1 MSSTVNTQQT
11 SRHTSDILV
20 DYVID
25 QNETT
30 RKIMRARVV
39 NNTKDIDACIS
50 CVILHQRKG
59 KRSQWEDCDAIN
71 LQTLRAG
78 EGVRLNLGCS
88 ETKALLS
95 SLEQAYSVGRKGVQ
109 RGFGRFVVAEAD
121 DVIIPAGKEAHYIK
135 LLVEQGLSEEIWSQ
149 LVETNP
155 DLATKLSLAKIQSDR
170 IAVVREFATHITN
183 DDPEKFWQQFLSQ
196 NDWIFG
202 FCLSYIFTTMV
213 DREVY
218 VGGTNINGHNGEICD
233 FMAMSEGNAKFTSL
247 VEIKRPSTPLL
258 SSRPTR
264 GTTYGVSKELS
275 DAVAQIQTYCYTWGT
290 NSSRRAYTFQTK
302 NNSVPV
308 LPKGILVIGNT
319 SELDSEDKIR
329 SFELFRRNLYN
340 PEIITY
346 DELLA
351 RAKFVVKYD
360 DCIEDIAPEYSL
372 DIEDLPF

>member
-1 MSSTVNTQQT
+1 MANQVKVKKTSSRTADIINPILIDESSTTRRLLIAT
-11 SRHTSDILV
+11 IV
-20 DYVID
+20 D
-25 QNETT
+25 NE
-30 RKIMRARVV
+30 
-39 NNTKDIDACIS
+39 KDPDACIS
-50 CVILHQRKG
+50 ATIVHQRKG
-59 KRSQWEDCDAIN
+59 KNDQWEDAEAIN
-71 LQTLRAG
+71 LQKLKAG
-78 EGVRLNLGCS
+78 EGVKLHFRCTQLKQLRNAI
-88 ETKALLS
+88 EKAY
-95 SLEQAYSVGRKGVQ
+95 ACGHKGVPQ
-109 RGFGRFVVAEAD
+109 TGQYIFGKEDEF
-121 DVIIPAGKEAHYIK
+121 IIPVGKEGKYIQS
-135 LLVEQGLSEEIWSQ
+135 LLERNYGENIWEQ
-149 LVETNP
+149 LVELDP
-155 DLATKLSLAKIQSDR
+155 DLATKLSLAKIQADR
-170 IAVVREFATHITN
+170 IAVVREFDTRITN
-183 DDPEKFWQQFLSQ
+183 NEPEKFWQQFLSQ

-218 VGGTNINGHNGEICD
+218 VGGTNINGRNGELCD

-290 NSSRRAYTFQTK
+290 NSSRDAYSFQVR

-319 SELDSEDKIR
+319 SELDNEDKIR
-329 SFELFRRNLYN
+329 SFELFRRNLHN

-351 RAKFVVKYD
+351 RAKFAVRYD
-360 DCIEDIAPEYSL
+360 YTE
-372 DIEDLPF
+372 

>member
-1 MSSTVNTQQT
+1 MPNTIKTQQT
-11 SRHTSDILV
+11 SRNTSDILV
-20 DYVID
+20 NYVID

-39 NNTKDIDACIS
+39 NNSNDADACIS

-59 KRSQWEDCDAIN
+59 RNDSWEDVEAIN
-71 LQTLRAG
+71 LQTLRAC
-78 EGVRLNLGCS
+78 EGVRLNLGCR
-88 ETKALLS
+88 ETKALRTA
-95 SLEQAYSVGRKGVQ
+95 LEQAYSIGQQGVQ
-109 RGFGRFVVAEAD
+109 RGISSFVVAGSD
-121 DVIIPAGKEAHYIK
+121 GVVIPAGAEARYIRQ
-135 LLVEQGLSEEIWSQ
+135 LIDQGLSEDIWEQ

-155 DLATKLSLAKIQSDR
+155 NLATKLSLAKIQTDR
-170 IAVVREFATHITN
+170 IAIVNEFIGHLTN
-183 DDPEKFWQQFLSQ
+183 NDPEKFWQQFLSQ

-218 VGGTNINGHNGEICD
+218 VGGANVNGCNGELCD

-247 VEIKRPSTPLL
+247 VEIKRPDTPLL

-264 GTTYGVSKELS
+264 GTTYGVSKELT
-275 DAVAQIQTYCYTWGT
+275 DAVAQVQTYCHTWGT
-290 NSSRRAYTFQTK
+290 NNTRESFNFQTR
-302 NNSVPV
+302 NNSVTV
-308 LPKGILVIGNT
+308 LPQGILVIGNT
-319 SELDSEDKIR
+319 SELDNEDKIR
-329 SFELFRRNLYN
+329 SFELFRRNLQN

-360 DCIEDIAPEYSL
+360 ECIEEIAPEYTF

>member
-1 MSSTVNTQQT
+1 MANTIKVKQT
-11 SRHTSDILV
+11 SRVTTEIENPIL
-20 DYVID
+20 ID
-25 QNETT
+25 KSETT
-30 RKIMRARVV
+30 RRLLLTTVV
-39 NNTKDIDACIS
+39 ENPNDPTACVQGRI
-50 CVILHQRKG
+50 IHQRKTRTG
-59 KRSQWEDCDAIN
+59 KWETPQAIN
-71 LQTLRAG
+71 LATLKAGEAVQMRFNCEQLKGLREALAKAYTIGEKGVLPTGQYVFGKEDEFIIPVGKEGKYIQTLLDRKYG
-78 EGVRLNLGCS
+78 ES
-88 ETKALLS
+88 
-95 SLEQAYSVGRKGVQ
+95 
-109 RGFGRFVVAEAD
+109 
-121 DVIIPAGKEAHYIK
+121 
-135 LLVEQGLSEEIWSQ
+135 IWEQ
-149 LVETNP
+149 LVELDP

-218 VGGTNINGHNGEICD
+218 VGGTNINGCNGELCD

-360 DCIEDIAPEYSL
+360 DCIENIAPEYSF
-372 DIEDLPF
+372 DINDLPF

>member
-1 MSSTVNTQQT
+1 MASTIKTQQT
-11 SRHTSDILV
+11 SRNTSDILV
-20 DYVID
+20 DYIID

-39 NNTKDIDACIS
+39 NNPKDADACIS

-59 KRSQWEDCDAIN
+59 KRDQWEDSNAIN
-71 LQTLRAG
+71 LQTLKAG

-95 SLEQAYSVGRKGVQ
+95 SLEQAYSVGKQGVQ
-109 RGFGRFVVAEAD
+109 RGIGRFVIAGRD
-121 DVIIPAGKEAHYIK
+121 DIVLPAGSEAHYIK
-135 LLVEQGLSEEIWSQ
+135 LLIEQGLSEDIWRQ
-149 LVETNP
+149 LVDTNP
-155 DLATKLSLAKIQSDR
+155 DLATKLSLAKIQTDR
-170 IAVVREFATHITN
+170 ISVVDEFARHLANN
-183 DDPEKFWQQFLSQ
+183 DTEKFWQQFLSQ

-218 VGGTNINGHNGEICD
+218 VGGANVNGCNGELCD

-247 VEIKRPSTPLL
+247 VEIKRPDTPLL
-258 SSRPTR
+258 TSRPTR

-275 DAVAQIQTYCYTWGT
+275 DAVAQVQTYCYTWGT
-290 NSSRRAYTFQTK
+290 NSTRESFNFQTR
-302 NNSVPV
+302 NNSVTV

-319 SELDSEDKIR
+319 SELDNEDKIR
-329 SFELFRRNLYN
+329 SFELFRRNLHN

-360 DCIEDIAPEYSL
+360 ECIEEIVSEYSF
-372 DIEDLPF
+372 DIDDLPF

>member
-1 MSSTVNTQQT
+1 MTNKVKVKKTSSKTADIINPILIDESSTTRRLLIAT
-11 SRHTSDILV
+11 IV
-20 DYVID
+20 D
-25 QNETT
+25 NE
-30 RKIMRARVV
+30 
-39 NNTKDIDACIS
+39 KDPDACIS
-50 CVILHQRKG
+50 ATIVHQRKG
-59 KRSQWEDCDAIN
+59 KNDQWEDAEAIN
-71 LQTLRAG
+71 LQKLKAG
-78 EGVRLNLGCS
+78 EGVKLHFRCS
-88 ETKALLS
+88 QFKQLRDAIEKAY
-95 SLEQAYSVGRKGVQ
+95 ACGHKGVLPTGQ
-109 RGFGRFVVAEAD
+109 YVFGKEDEF
-121 DVIIPAGKEAHYIK
+121 IIPVGKEGKYIQS
-135 LLVEQGLSEEIWSQ
+135 LLKRNYGENIWEQLIE
-149 LVETNP
+149 LDP

-170 IAVVREFATHITN
+170 IAVVREFTTHITN

-218 VGGTNINGHNGEICD
+218 VGGTNINGCNGELCD

-340 PEIITY
+340 PEIIAY

-360 DCIEDIAPEYSL
+360 DCIENIAPEYSL
-372 DIEDLPF
+372 DINDLPF

>member
-1 MSSTVNTQQT
+1 MPNTVKTQQT
-11 SRHTSDILV
+11 SRNTSDILV
-20 DYVID
+20 NYVID

-39 NNTKDIDACIS
+39 NNPNDADACIS

-59 KRSQWEDCDAIN
+59 RNDSWEDVEAIN

-78 EGVRLNLGCS
+78 EGVRLNLGCR
-88 ETKALLS
+88 ETKALRTA
-95 SLEQAYSVGRKGVQ
+95 LEQAYSIGQQGVQ
-109 RGFGRFVVAEAD
+109 RGISSFVVAGSD
-121 DVIIPAGKEAHYIK
+121 DVVIPAGAEARYIRQ
-135 LLVEQGLSEEIWSQ
+135 LIDQGLSEDIWEQ

-155 DLATKLSLAKIQSDR
+155 NLATKLSLAKIQTDR
-170 IAVVREFATHITN
+170 IAIVNEFIGHLTN
-183 DDPEKFWQQFLSQ
+183 NDPEKFWQQFLSQ

-218 VGGTNINGHNGEICD
+218 VGGTNVNGCNGELCD

-247 VEIKRPSTPLL
+247 VEIKRPDTPLL

-264 GTTYGVSKELS
+264 GTTYGVSKELT
-275 DAVAQIQTYCYTWGT
+275 DAVAQVQTYCHTWGT
-290 NSSRRAYTFQTK
+290 NNTRESFNFQTR
-302 NNSVPV
+302 NNSVTV
-308 LPKGILVIGNT
+308 LPQGILVIGNT
-319 SELDSEDKIR
+319 SELDNEDKIR
-329 SFELFRRNLYN
+329 SFELFRRNLQN

-360 DCIEDIAPEYSL
+360 ECIEEIAPEYTF